1 MEKQGRYKKQRIEF
15 FVANFIAGKIA
26 GEITLSKLFSE
37 YKAFLRPPKNST
49 MPRYRS
55 VEAELEELETYG
67 AIYREFLAG
76 ESGSAL
82 AEFSRR
88 LRLWDVTTANPLV
101 LRLWASDL
109 SDSEKGASL
118 DFLLSFIVRRAVCG
132 LTNKNY
138 NNLFLAAIAALD
150 RAGWSENAL
159 QRFFLDQKS
168 ESGRFPHD
176 DEFRRSLE
184 SAPIY
189 RALGSMKTRALLT
202 GIERKKRGKFQET
215 QSLPDNLSVEHI
227 MPDSWRTHWPMRN
240 GLSPSDSD
248 FIEALLQFAEDDS
261 PAGQI
266 AKRDR
271 LKHTIGNLTL
281 VTQSFNSRVSNEF
294 FDTKRKEFED
304 QSVLM
309 MTKDFVTKPDW
320 DETEIETRGNA
331 MASLA
336 CSIWPDAQ

>member
-1 MEKQGRYKKQRIEF
+1 
-15 FVANFIAGKIA
+15 
-26 GEITLSKLFSE
+26 
-37 YKAFLRPPKNST
+37 
-49 MPRYRS
+49 
-55 VEAELEELETYG
+55 
-67 AIYREFLAG
+67 
-76 ESGSAL
+76 
-82 AEFSRR
+82 
-88 LRLWDVTTANPLV
+88 
-101 LRLWASDL
+101 
-109 SDSEKGASL
+109 
-118 DFLLSFIVRRAVCG
+118 
-132 LTNKNY
+132 
-138 NNLFLAAIAALD
+138 
-150 RAGWSENAL
+150 
-159 QRFFLDQKS
+159 
-168 ESGRFPHD
+168 
-176 DEFRRSLE
+176 
-184 SAPIY
+184 
-189 RALGSMKTRALLT
+189 MKTRALLT